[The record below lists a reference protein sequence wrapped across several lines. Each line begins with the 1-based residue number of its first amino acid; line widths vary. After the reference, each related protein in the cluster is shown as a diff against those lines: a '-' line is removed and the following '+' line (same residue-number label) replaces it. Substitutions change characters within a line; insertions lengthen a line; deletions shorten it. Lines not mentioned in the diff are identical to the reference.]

1 MRKPVFAYGCGSPI
15 KLPIVGALARGSS
28 AKEFIPDAN
37 PVYRGDN
44 SIVWG
49 LMIWENA
56 NPPTLLVV

>member
-15 KLPIVGALARGSS
+15 RLPIVAALARGSS
-28 AKEFIPDAN
+28 AKQFIPDAN

-49 LMIWENA
+49 LYGVQMK
-56 NPPTLLVV
+56 L